1 MSLHT
6 ESPINF
12 PHGNDYS
19 RYNGLSVNYKS
30 MRRLPRASG
39 SNPRDRKV
47 CCHPAR
53 TAAVQSRRGA
63 GASSG

>member
-1 MSLHT
+1 MET
-6 ESPINF
+6 IIP
-12 PHGNDYS
+12 DTMV
-19 RYNGLSVNYKS
+19 RLSVNYKS